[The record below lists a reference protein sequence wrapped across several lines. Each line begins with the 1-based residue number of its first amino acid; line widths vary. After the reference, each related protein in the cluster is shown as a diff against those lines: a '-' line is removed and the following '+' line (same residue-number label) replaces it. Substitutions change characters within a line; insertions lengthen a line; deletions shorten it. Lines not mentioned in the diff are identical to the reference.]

1 MNLSGLTL
9 NLNAEKAYV
18 FFLNEDTSK
27 RFECPKKT
35 QSCGRSRKQT
45 STDLN
50 AIAVDWVEGKI
61 TRKDL
66 VNSLVGFL
74 EHDGN

>member
-18 FFLNEDTSK
+18 FFLNGDMSK
-27 RFECPKKT
+27 KFEYPKKT
-35 QSCGRSRKQT
+35 QSCGRSRGSN

-50 AIAVDWVEGKI
+50 AVAVDWVEGKI
-61 TRKDL
+61 TREDL